1 MNPTAVRSEVNVTA
15 DEVALSVNV
24 KPEPD
29 STEKRIL
36 DPQLRNYMEKWAK
49 AKGKWSEIL
58 EDRWC
63 DIKESKECYIC
74 IET

>member
-1 MNPTAVRSEVNVTA
+1 MAVRSEVNVTA

-36 DPQLRNYMEKWAK
+36 DPQLRNYMEK
-49 AKGKWSEIL
+49 
-58 EDRWC
+58 
-63 DIKESKECYIC
+63 
-74 IET
+74 